1 MLALDSICIPP
12 VNTLPLGGHI
22 KCLWGGRWCL
32 ESELSTE
39 PSVLVQCCS
48 LSSSLQVIS
57 KILWHD
63 CWCFVTVSDI
73 LIFCLSDAATHDR
86 EAVMGNSQRKR
97 LVGEWRYVYQCC
109 CYLCYSVFRVI
120 VYLYLALLTYFTA
133 WIVGDGAIL
142 NQTNTGAVLKAT
154 LGKLLKWLGAHTG
167 FPVHVHAILNWT
179 NFYCILVPKWC
190 PFSAKNEMKAK
201 GVPSAKAAWW
211 MAIITQ
217 PKDFRLSVILIFL
230 DLKEF

>member
-120 VYLYLALLTYFTA
+120 PSFT
-133 WIVGDGAIL
+133 DL
-142 NQTNTGAVLKAT
+142 
-154 LGKLLKWLGAHTG
+154 
-167 FPVHVHAILNWT
+167 
-179 NFYCILVPKWC
+179 FYCLNSRRWSHSQSDKHWSC
-190 PFSAKNEMKAK
+190 FEGNFGETSEM
-201 GVPSAKAAWW
+201 AWGTYGLPC
-211 MAIITQ
+211 ACTCH
-217 PKDFRLSVILIFL
+217 LELN
-230 DLKEF
+230 